1 MDGTTNLI
9 HGYPM
14 SCVSLALSVKRTVTA
29 AVIYNPYT
37 EEVFTARKGKGA
49 FLNGKPVHV
58 SRTKEL
64 ASGIVDFGTAPYYHE
79 HADWNFQK
87 TKEIFLRCQDIRRM
101 GSAALAMASVACGRC
116 DGSYELYLKPWDY
129 AAGLLMVQEAGGV
142 VTDFSGQFPDP
153 TRPSAVLATNGRIHE
168 ELRAYLQDFAGAKQV

>member
-1 MDGTTNLI
+1 MIDLHTHILPGLDDGAGDIYDSIEMAL
-9 HGYPM
+9 
-14 SCVSLALSVKRTVTA
+14 LAKDSGTSVIVATPHCN
-29 AVIYNPYT
+29 IPGLYENY
-37 EEVFTARKGKGA
+37 FGKEYCQ
-49 FLNGKPVHV
+49 
-58 SRTKEL
+58 T
-64 ASGIVDFGTAPYYHE
+64 
-79 HADWNFQK
+79 FQK
-87 TKEIFLRCQDIRRM
+87 TKEIFLGCQDIRRM

-168 ELRAYLQDFAGAKQV
+168 ELRAYLQDIADAKQV